1 MPKPGG
7 LFAMMG
13 GPPPEEDDEEDTL
26 DDFSDDLAEPEP
38 ELEVELGAG
47 PLDAYME
54 TVFDEGAPMPDRIDA
69 FRQAILTVVEE
80 RERGG

>member
-1 MPKPGG
+1 
-7 LFAMMG
+7 MG
-13 GPPPEEDDEEDTL
+13 RPPPEEDEEDTL
-26 DDFSDDLAEPEP
+26 DDFSDDLAETEP
-38 ELEVELGAG
+38 ELDVELGAG

-54 TVFDEGAPMPDRIDA
+54 TVFDDAAPMPDRIDA